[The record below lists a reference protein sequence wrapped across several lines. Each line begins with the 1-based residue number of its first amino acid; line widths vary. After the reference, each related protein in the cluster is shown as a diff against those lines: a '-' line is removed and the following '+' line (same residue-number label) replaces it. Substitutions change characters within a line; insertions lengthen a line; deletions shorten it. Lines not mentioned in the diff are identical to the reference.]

1 MLDHTNVPRPRRT
14 TLLRLTVLGTVLAA
28 ATALTGCSGSSGGS
42 DSDNTVSFYSWDNEA
57 SMKPVLDEFKKEN
70 PSIDLKVS
78 YGTPVQGYISTLQTR
93 INSGTAADVFIITA
107 ENKTEIMNGGFA
119 KDLSGE
125 PWISNIA
132 DAAKATY
139 TKDGKVYGAAT
150 SSWGGGILYNKD
162 LLAKVGFTNP
172 PQSWDDFLALCKKL
186 KDAGITPF
194 YEPADTIP
202 VSLAALVG
210 LQNQASGGTMDADIW
225 SGKTSFAKTWT
236 GPLEDWSKLFSQGL
250 VSPSVAGLTGDQITS
265 EFQRG
270 SVAMIS
276 TGSWALGSIKKAA
289 PNMNLAF
296 MPVPGDSGTYWAGA
310 VSPGYAINAKTE
322 HPKAAEKLVEFLQSK
337 TGVELYQKQNAAITT
352 TKDFTPQLDPALSP
366 MIPAVR
372 DGKFYLPQVTWPTNS
387 AALNSETVSLLQQ
400 LIQGQSAPEQVA
412 SGLDAKLASLQG
424 K

>member
-1 MLDHTNVPRPRRT
+1 MLHHTTRPGLPRKSF
-14 TLLRLTVLGTVLAA
+14 LHLAAIGTVLAA
-28 ATALTGCSGSSGGS
+28 SAALTGCGGPSGGS
-42 DSDNTVSFYSWDNEA
+42 ENTVSFYSWDNEA

-107 ENKTEIMNGGFA
+107 ENKTEIMDGGFA
-119 KDLSGE
+119 KDLSAE
-125 PWISNIA
+125 PWIGNIA

-150 SSWGGGILYNKD
+150 ASWGGGILYNKD

-172 PQSWDDFLALCKKL
+172 PETWDGFLALCKKL

-194 YEPADTIP
+194 YERGEEIP
-202 VSLAALVG
+202 TTLAALVG

-225 SGKTSFAKTWT
+225 AGKTSFAKTWT
-236 GPLEDWSKLFSQGL
+236 KPLEDWSKLFSQDL
-250 VSPSVAGLTGDQITS
+250 VSPSVAGLTGDQIIS

-270 SVAMIS
+270 SVAMIG
-276 TGSWALGSIKKAA
+276 TGSWALGSIQKAA
-289 PNMNLAF
+289 PDLKMAF
-296 MPVPGDSGTYWAGA
+296 MPVPGGSGTYWAGA

-322 HPKAAEKLVEFLQSK
+322 HSAAAEKLVEFLQSK

-352 TKDFTPQLDPALSP
+352 TKDFTPQLDPALSS
-366 MIPAVR
+366 MVPAVR
-372 DGKFYLPQVTWPTNS
+372 EGKFYLPQVTWPTNS

-400 LIQGQSAPEQVA
+400 LIQGQSTPDKVA
-412 SGLDAKLASLQG
+412 SGLDAKLSSLQG

>member
-1 MLDHTNVPRPRRT
+1 MLNHTTSPQRRRKT
-14 TLLRLTVLGTVLAA
+14 SLRLTVLGAVVAA
-28 ATALTGCSGSSGGS
+28 AAVLTGCGSSGGS
-42 DSDNTVSFYSWDNEA
+42 GSDNTVSFYSWDNEA
-57 SMKPVLDEFKKEN
+57 SMKPVLEEFKKQN

-107 ENKTEIMNGGFA
+107 ENKTEIMEGGFA

-125 PWISNIA
+125 PWIGNIA

-150 SSWGGGILYNKD
+150 ASWGGGILYNKD
-162 LLAKVGFTNP
+162 LLAKVGFTSP
-172 PQSWDDFLALCKKL
+172 PETWYDFLALCKKL

-194 YEPADTIP
+194 YESGDGMP

-210 LQNQASGGTMDADIW
+210 LQNEASGGTMDADIW
-225 SGKTSFAKTWT
+225 AGKTSFAKTWT
-236 GPLEDWSKLFSQGL
+236 EPLKDWSELFRQDL

-270 SVAMIS
+270 SVAMIG
-276 TGSWALGSIKKAA
+276 TGSWALGSIQKAA
-289 PNMNLAF
+289 PDMKLEF

-310 VSPGYAINAKTE
+310 VSPGYAVNAKAKN
-322 HPKAAEKLVEFLQSK
+322 PDAAEKLVEFLQSK

-352 TKDFTPQLDPALSP
+352 TKDFTPELDPALSS
-366 MIPAVR
+366 MVPAVR

-400 LIQGQSAPEQVA
+400 LIQGQTTPEKVA
-412 SGLDAKLASLQG
+412 SALDAKLASLQG

>member
-1 MLDHTNVPRPRRT
+1 MFHHTNSPQHRRKT
-14 TLLRLTVLGTVLAA
+14 SLRLTVLGAVVAA
-28 ATALTGCSGSSGGS
+28 ATALTGCGSSGGS
-42 DSDNTVSFYSWDNEA
+42 GSDNTVSFYSWDNEA
-57 SMKPVLDEFKKEN
+57 SMKPVLDEFKKQN

-107 ENKTEIMNGGFA
+107 ENKTEIMEGGFA

-125 PWISNIA
+125 PWIGNIA

-150 SSWGGGILYNKD
+150 ASWGGGILYNKD
-162 LLAKVGFTNP
+162 LLAKVGFTSP
-172 PQSWDDFLALCKKL
+172 PQTWDDFLALCKKL

-210 LQNQASGGTMDADIW
+210 LQNEASGGTMDADIW
-225 SGKTSFAKTWT
+225 AGKTSFAKTWME
-236 GPLEDWSKLFSQGL
+236 PLKDWSELFKQDL

-276 TGSWALGSIKKAA
+276 TGSWALGSIQKAA
-289 PNMNLAF
+289 PDMKLEF

-310 VSPGYAINAKTE
+310 VSPGYAVNAKAKN
-322 HPKAAEKLVEFLQSK
+322 PDAAEKLVEFLQSK

-352 TKDFTPQLDPALSP
+352 TKDFTPELDPALSS
-366 MIPAVR
+366 MVPAVR

-400 LIQGQSAPEQVA
+400 LIQGQTTPEKVA
-412 SGLDAKLASLQG
+412 SALDAKLASLQG

>member
-1 MLDHTNVPRPRRT
+1 MLNHTNSPQRRRKT
-14 TLLRLTVLGTVLAA
+14 SLRLTVLGAVVAA
-28 ATALTGCSGSSGGS
+28 AAALTGCGSSGGS
-42 DSDNTVSFYSWDNEA
+42 GSENTVSFYSWDNEA
-57 SMKPVLDEFKKEN
+57 SMKPVLDEFKKQN

-107 ENKTEIMNGGFA
+107 ENKTEIMEGGFA

-125 PWISNIA
+125 PWIGNIA

-150 SSWGGGILYNKD
+150 ASWGGGILYNKD

-172 PQSWDDFLALCKKL
+172 PETWDDFLALCKKL

-194 YEPADTIP
+194 YESGDGMP

-210 LQNQASGGTMDADIW
+210 LQNEASGGTMDADIW
-225 SGKTSFAKTWT
+225 AGKTSFTKTWT
-236 GPLEDWSKLFSQGL
+236 EPLKDWSELFRQDL

-270 SVAMIS
+270 SVAMIG
-276 TGSWALGSIKKAA
+276 TGSWALGSIQKAA
-289 PNMNLAF
+289 PDMKLEF

-310 VSPGYAINAKTE
+310 VSPGYAVNAKAKN
-322 HPKAAEKLVEFLQSK
+322 PDAAEKLVEFLQSK

-352 TKDFTPQLDPALSP
+352 TKDFTPELDPALSS
-366 MIPAVR
+366 MVPAVR

-400 LIQGQSAPEQVA
+400 LIQGQTTPEKVA
-412 SGLDAKLASLQG
+412 SALDAKLASLQG

>member
-1 MLDHTNVPRPRRT
+1 MLRNTTGPRPHRRNF
-14 TLLRLTVLGTVLAA
+14 LRLTVLGTVIAA
-28 ATALTGCSGSSGGS
+28 TTALTGCSGTSGGS
-42 DSDNTVSFYSWDNEA
+42 GSDNTVSFYSWDNEA

-70 PSIDLKVS
+70 PDIDLKVS

-125 PWISNIA
+125 PWIGNLA

-139 TKDGKVYGAAT
+139 TKDGKVFGAAT

-172 PQSWDDFLALCKKL
+172 PKTWDDFLTLCKKL
-186 KDAGITPF
+186 KDSGITPF

-210 LQNQASGGTMDADIW
+210 LQNQSSGGTMDADIW
-225 SGKTSFAKTWT
+225 AGKTSFGKTWT
-236 GPLEDWSKLFSQGL
+236 GPLQDWSKLFSQGL
-250 VSPSVAGLTGDQITS
+250 VSSSVAGLTGDQITS

-276 TGSWALGSIKKAA
+276 TGSWALGSIQKAA
-289 PNMNLAF
+289 PNMKMEF

-322 HPKAAEKLVEFLQSK
+322 HPKSAEKLVEFLQSK
-337 TGVELYQKQNAAITT
+337 TAVELYQKQNAAITT
-352 TKDFTPQLDPALSP
+352 TKDFTPKLDPALDS
-366 MIPAVR
+366 MVPAVR
-372 DGKFYLPQVTWPTNS
+372 EGKFYLPQVTWPTNS

-400 LIQGQSAPEQVA
+400 LIQGQSTPEKVA
-412 SGLDAKLASLQG
+412 AGLDAKLASLQG

>member
-1 MLDHTNVPRPRRT
+1 MLDHTPVSRPRRKT
-14 TLLRLTVLGTVLAA
+14 FLRLTVLGTVLAA
-28 ATALTGCSGSSGGS
+28 ATALTGCSGSPGGS
-42 DSDNTVSFYSWDNEA
+42 DADKTVSFYSWDNEA
-57 SMKPVLDEFKKEN
+57 TLKPVLDEFKKEN

-125 PWISNIA
+125 PWIGNIA

-150 SSWGGGILYNKD
+150 ASWGGGILYNKD
-162 LLAKVGFTNP
+162 LLAKVGFTNAP
-172 PQSWDDFLALCKKL
+172 ATWDEFLTLCKKL

-194 YEPADTIP
+194 YEGGDGIP

-210 LQNQASGGTMDADIW
+210 LQNEANGGTMDADIW
-225 SGKTSFAKTWT
+225 AGKTSFTKTWT
-236 GPLEDWSKLFSQGL
+236 KPLEEWSQLFSQGL
-250 VSPSVAGLTGDQITS
+250 VLPSVAGLTGDQVTS
-265 EFQRG
+265 EFEKG
-270 SVAMIS
+270 SVAMIG
-276 TGSWALGSIKKAA
+276 TGSWALGSIQKAA
-289 PNMNLAF
+289 PSLKLDF
-296 MPVPGDSGTYWAGA
+296 MPVPGDSGNYWAGA

-322 HPKAAEKLVEFLQSK
+322 HGAAAEKLVEFLQSK
-337 TGVELYQKQNAAITT
+337 TAVELFQKQTAAITT
-352 TKDFTPQLDPALSP
+352 TKDFTPQLDPALST
-366 MIPAVR
+366 MAPAVR

-400 LIQGQSAPEQVA
+400 LIQGQTTPDKVA
-412 SGLDAKLASLQG
+412 SALDAKLASLQG

>member
-1 MLDHTNVPRPRRT
+1 MLHHTNLPGLRRKT
-14 TLLRLTVLGTVLAA
+14 FLRLTVTGTVLAA
-28 ATALTGCSGSSGGS
+28 AALTGCGGPAGGS
-42 DSDNTVSFYSWDNEA
+42 GNTVSFYSWDNEA
-57 SMKPVLDEFKKEN
+57 TMKPVLDEFKKEN

-107 ENKTEIMNGGFA
+107 ENKAEIMEGGFA
-119 KDLSGE
+119 KDLSRA
-125 PWISNIA
+125 PWMGNIA

-139 TKDGKVYGAAT
+139 TRDGKVYGAAT
-150 SSWGGGILYNKD
+150 ASWGGGILYNKD

-172 PQSWDDFLALCKKL
+172 PETWDDFLALCRKL

-194 YEPADTIP
+194 YESGDQLPA
-202 VSLAALVG
+202 SLAALVG
-210 LQNQASGGTMDADIW
+210 LQNEASGGTMDADIW
-225 SGKTSFAKTWT
+225 AGKTSFAKTWT
-236 GPLEDWSKLFSQGL
+236 KPLEQWSKLFSEGL
-250 VSPSVAGLTGDQITS
+250 VPSSIAGLTGDQVTS

-276 TGSWALGSIKKAA
+276 TGSWALGSIRKAA
-289 PNMNLAF
+289 PDLKLEF

-310 VSPGYAINAKTE
+310 VSPGYAINAKAKNPE
-322 HPKAAEKLVEFLQSK
+322 AAEKLVEFLQSK
-337 TGVELYQKQNAAITT
+337 TAVELYQKQTASITT
-352 TKDFTPQLDPALSP
+352 TKDYTPQLDPALSS
-366 MIPAVR
+366 MVPAVR

-400 LIQGQSAPEQVA
+400 LIQGQTTPEKVA
-412 SGLDAKLASLQG
+412 AALDAKLASLQG

>member
-1 MLDHTNVPRPRRT
+1 MFHHTNSPQHRRKT
-14 TLLRLTVLGTVLAA
+14 SLRLTVLGAVVAA
-28 ATALTGCSGSSGGS
+28 ATALTGCGSSGGS
-42 DSDNTVSFYSWDNEA
+42 GSDNTVSFYSWDNEA
-57 SMKPVLDEFKKEN
+57 SMKPVLDEFKKQN

-107 ENKTEIMNGGFA
+107 ENKTEIMDGGFA

-125 PWISNIA
+125 PWIGNIA

-150 SSWGGGILYNKD
+150 ASWGGGILYNKD
-162 LLAKVGFTNP
+162 LLAKVGFTRP
-172 PQSWDDFLALCKKL
+172 PQTWDDFLALCKKL

-210 LQNQASGGTMDADIW
+210 LQNEASGGTMDADIW
-225 SGKTSFAKTWT
+225 AGKTSFAKTWME
-236 GPLEDWSKLFSQGL
+236 PLKDWSELFKQDL

-276 TGSWALGSIKKAA
+276 TGSWALGSIQKAA
-289 PNMNLAF
+289 PDMKLEF

-310 VSPGYAINAKTE
+310 VSPGYAVNAKAKN
-322 HPKAAEKLVEFLQSK
+322 PDAAEKLVEFLQSK

-352 TKDFTPQLDPALSP
+352 TKNFTPELDPALSS
-366 MIPAVR
+366 MVPAVR

-400 LIQGQSAPEQVA
+400 LIQGQTTPEKVA
-412 SGLDAKLASLQG
+412 SALDAKLASLQG